1 VGELRLRWSSLVAMA
16 EVAEA
21 VGDFTGA
28 LTRWSDAMGVARE
41 HGMPV
46 ELCRSA
52 VRSAAAAFEAG
63 WESRAAVFAEEA
75 IHVGRKHRQDAV
87 VSLASAIQ
95 GALAVAAHPDPGFV
109 KGMVRGVDS
118 LESMDRPAEAA
129 MALRMLASVH
139 VALGDVPAAIRT
151 LGRARP
157 LAVASGQLPLAARL
171 LRAAERLAEGA
182 TDTRGV

>member
-1 VGELRLRWSSLVAMA
+1 M
-16 EVAEA
+16 
-21 VGDFTGA
+21 
-28 LTRWSDAMGVARE
+28 
-41 HGMPV
+41 
-46 ELCRSA
+46 
-52 VRSAAAAFEAG
+52 
-63 WESRAAVFAEEA
+63 
-75 IHVGRKHRQDAV
+75 GRKHRQDAV

-109 KGMVRGVDS
+109 KGMVRGVES